1 MLYETDD
8 ELEIQAK
15 ILDLS
20 ILLIQHSDYTKKRSS
35 LIYFTGVL
43 GYNLQWK
50 QWRQPL
56 EYTTILAGLQ
66 FCIRVIMVEAALPTN
81 LRNGF
86 NETSVENPIQI
97 FRKVRDIWL
106 VDGEG
111 IDPVINYFLTKR
123 DTIWLYPPSVELW
136 HSR

>member
-1 MLYETDD
+1 M
-8 ELEIQAK
+8 
-15 ILDLS
+15 
-20 ILLIQHSDYTKKRSS
+20 
-35 LIYFTGVL
+35 
-43 GYNLQWK
+43 
-50 QWRQPL
+50 
-56 EYTTILAGLQ
+56 AGLQ